1 MILEDLRRRHVCLH
15 GGTKAVA
22 FVNGGHLQKFQ
33 KEKRNAN
40 TASRSKTFGG
50 ISQIK
55 PILPL
60 SFVVSGDYL
69 LTSSSSAEPR
79 WSASYVQ
86 RGTLEV
92 CAGGMAVEPGGDF
105 SAPFPPSPQVLI
117 SIYELPHVPSPATAS
132 GGKISLR
139 P

>member
-1 MILEDLRRRHVCLH
+1 MPPRE
-15 GGTKAVA
+15 TKAVA
-22 FVNGGHLQKFQ
+22 FVHGGHLQKFQ
-33 KEKRNAN
+33 KGKRNYNAV
-40 TASRSKTFGG
+40 SRGKTLGD

-55 PILPL
+55 PVLPL

-69 LTSSSSAEPR
+69 LTFSSSAELC

-117 SIYELPHVPSPATAS
+117 SIYELPHVPSPATA
-132 GGKISLR
+132 
-139 P
+139 